1 MNMNNK
7 KTKKKMIGYKNAN
20 IFCFC
25 ALIFMLV
32 QWVVFYVGMHLN
44 SILLAFQ
51 YFDPN
56 TGEQVYYS
64 FSAIFTNFSSFVVD
78 LFSSEIG
85 RYFFNGV
92 LFHSA
97 GLVALPISLMVSYVI
112 VKKLPLAGVYK
123 IVLFL
128 PSVISSM
135 VLSMLF
141 RYAILDG
148 FRGVWLNVLQK
159 PYGDFPALL
168 VNEKYAFPT
177 LLIYHF
183 YLAIPGS
190 LLINIGTMSR
200 VPEDLVEYGN
210 LEGITMLQEF
220 FYVMLPLMFPVLQVY
235 CLGMFV
241 GFFTAEGPLYNIY
254 GSGQSTK
261 IYLPDNAKTLGYYMF
276 VSVIADSTAG
286 ADPRYMYGYT
296 AAANLLIGVISVPIV
311 YGTKKLLD
319 VFDPDVEF

>member
-1 MNMNNK
+1 MSN
-7 KTKKKMIGYKNAN
+7 KNAKRKPVGYRN
-20 IFCFC
+20 ATIFCFC

-32 QWVVFYVGMHLN
+32 QWVIFYFGMHLN

-51 YFDPN
+51 YFDAN
-56 TGEQVYYS
+56 VGEQVYYS
-64 FSAIFTNFSSFVVD
+64 FDKLFTNFSSFVVD
-78 LFSSEIG
+78 LFRSDIG
-85 RYFFNGV
+85 MYFINGV
-92 LFHSA
+92 FFHSV
-97 GLVALPISLMVSYVI
+97 GLIALPISLMVSYAI
-112 VKKLPLAGVYK
+112 VKKLPLAGAYK

-141 RYAILDG
+141 RYALLDG
-148 FRGVWLNVLQK
+148 FRGIWLNVLEK
-159 PYGDFPALL
+159 PYADFPALL
-168 VNEKYAFPT
+168 VSEKYALPT
-177 LLIYHF
+177 LIIYHF
-183 YLAIPGS
+183 FFAIPGS

-200 VPEDLVEYGN
+200 VPEDLIEYGN
-210 LEGITMLQEF
+210 LEGISMIQEF
-220 FYVMLPLMFPVLQVY
+220 WYVMLPLMFPVLQVY

-254 GSGQSTK
+254 GSGQSTR
-261 IYLPDNAKTLGYYMF
+261 IYLPNNAKTLGYYMF
-276 VSVIADSTAG
+276 VSVISDSTAG

-319 VFDPDVEF
+319 LFDPDAEF

>member
-1 MNMNNK
+1 MNNK
-7 KTKKKMIGYKNAN
+7 NAKKKTVGYRNAT
-20 IFCFC
+20 IFCFF

-32 QWVVFYVGMHLN
+32 QWLVFYVGMHLN
-44 SILLAFQ
+44 SFLLAFQ
-51 YFDPN
+51 HFDAE
-56 TGEQVYYS
+56 TGKQVYYS
-64 FSAIFTNFSSFVVD
+64 IDGIFTNFASFVKD
-78 LFSSEIG
+78 LFGSEIG
-85 RYFFNGV
+85 TYFLNGV
-92 LFHSA
+92 LFHSV
-97 GLVALPISLMVSYVI
+97 GLIALPISLMAAFAI
-112 VKKLPLAGVYK
+112 VKKLPLAGAYK

-141 RYAILDG
+141 RYAMLDG
-148 FRGVWLNVLQK
+148 FRGIWLNVLEK
-159 PYGDFPALL
+159 PYADFPALL
-168 VNEKYAFPT
+168 VSEEYALPT

-183 YLAIPGS
+183 FLAIPGS

-200 VPEDLVEYGN
+200 VPEDLIEYGN
-210 LEGITMLQEF
+210 LEGMTLFQEF
-220 FYVMLPLMFPVLQVY
+220 WYVALPLMFPVLQVY

-261 IYLPDNAKTLGYYMF
+261 IYLPDNTKTLGYYMF
-276 VSVIADSTAG
+276 VSVIADSTSG

-296 AAANLLIGVISVPIV
+296 AAANLLIGAVSVPIV

-319 VFDPDVEF
+319 LFDPEAEF